1 MILLQ
6 KNITLHDLTFEPFI
20 SSHLIETK
28 VTQIAHAISHDYVDS
43 KPMVLVI
50 MNGAFVYAAD
60 LVRHFEIQCDI
71 EFINIKSYQG
81 TESKGDAIIQWPD
94 HINVTHRDL
103 IIVEDIIDT
112 GNTMAKLIPF
122 LASKGPRSIAVTAI
136 LIKPDAAKHQI
147 DVKYP
152 GIIIPNHFVV
162 GYGLDYNGLGRNLK
176 DVYQLK
182 Q

>member
-20 SSHLIETK
+20 SEHIIETK
-28 VTQIAHAISHDYVDS
+28 VTQIAHAISRDYADS
-43 KPMVLVI
+43 KPMVLVV
-50 MNGAFVYAAD
+50 MNGAFVFAAD

-71 EFINIKSYQG
+71 EFINIKSYRG
-81 TESKGDAIIQWPD
+81 TESNGDAIIQWPENID
-94 HINVTHRDL
+94 VTHRDL

-122 LASKGPRSIAVTAI
+122 LETKGPRSIAVTAI
-136 LIKPDAAKHQI
+136 FIKPDAAKHI
-147 DVKYP
+147 IEVKYP
-152 GIIIPNHFVV
+152 GLSIPSHFVV

-176 DVYQLK
+176 DVYQVK
-182 Q
+182 K

>member
-6 KNITLHDLTFEPFI
+6 KSITLHDLTFEPFI
-20 SSHLIETK
+20 SEHLIETK
-28 VTQIAHAISHDYVDS
+28 VKQIALSISHDYADS
-43 KPMVLVI
+43 KPMVLVV

-71 EFINIKSYQG
+71 EFINIKSYKG
-81 TESKGDAIIQWPD
+81 TESMGDAIIQWPE
-94 HINVTHRDL
+94 HIDVTHRDV

-112 GNTMAKLIPF
+112 GNTMAKLVPF
-122 LASKGPRSIAVTAI
+122 LETKGPRSIAATAI
-136 LIKPDAAKHQI
+136 LIKPDAAKHSI
-147 DVKYP
+147 EIKYP
-152 GIIIPNHFVV
+152 GISIPNHFVV

-182 Q
+182 E